1 MIKEMINKEKIEL
14 ATEYFNKAYQLH
26 ISGNIK
32 EAIEAYK
39 KSINY
44 YPTPKAHTFLGWAFS
59 LNGKFEEAIDECKI
73 AIDLNP
79 DYGNPYNDIGSY
91 LINLEQFDEAI
102 YWFEK
107 AIEALDYEPR
117 YYPYYNLGRIYE
129 KKGDWYSA
137 LHHYAEALK
146 LNPNYELA
154 RNAFIRLTAMMN

>member
-1 MIKEMINKEKIEL
+1 MINKEKIEL
-14 ATEYFNKAYQLH
+14 ASEYFNKAYQLH

-73 AIDLNP
+73 AIDLDP

-91 LINLEQFDEAI
+91 LINLEQYDEAI
-102 YWFEK
+102 YWLKK

>member
-1 MIKEMINKEKIEL
+1 MINKEKIEL
-14 ATEYFNKAYQLH
+14 ASEYFNKAYQLH

-73 AIDLNP
+73 AIDLDP

-91 LINLEQFDEAI
+91 LINLEQYDEAI
-102 YWFEK
+102 FWLKK

>member
-1 MIKEMINKEKIEL
+1 MINKEKIDL

-73 AIDLNP
+73 AIDLDP

-102 YWFEK
+102 YWLEK

-137 LHHYAEALK
+137 LHNYAAALK

-154 RNAFIRLTAMMN
+154 RNAFVRLTAMMN

>member
-1 MIKEMINKEKIEL
+1 MINQEKIEL
-14 ATEYFNKAYQLH
+14 ASEYFNKAYQLH
-26 ISGNIK
+26 MNGNIK

-39 KSINY
+39 KSIKY

-59 LNGKFEEAIDECKI
+59 LNGKFEEAIEECKT
-73 AIDLNP
+73 AIDLDP

-102 YWFEK
+102 YWLEK
-107 AIEALDYEPR
+107 AIKAQDYEPR

-137 LHHYAEALK
+137 LNNYTEALK
-146 LNPNYELA
+146 LNPDYELA
-154 RNAFIRLTAMMN
+154 RSAFVRLTAMMN

>member
-1 MIKEMINKEKIEL
+1 MINKEKIDL

-26 ISGNIK
+26 MGGNIK

-39 KSINY
+39 KSIGF

-59 LNGKFEEAIDECKI
+59 LNDRFEEAIDECKI
-73 AIDLNP
+73 AIDLDP

-102 YWFEK
+102 YWLEK
-107 AIEALDYEPR
+107 AIGAPDYEPR

-137 LHHYAEALK
+137 LNNYTEALK
-146 LNPNYELA
+146 HNPDYELA
-154 RNAFIRLTAMMN
+154 RNAFVRLTAMMN